1 MANEDLQQALSELK
15 EEIEQVVN
23 PATRENLES
32 LVEDVEVHLD
42 DTPETR
48 EQSILG
54 SLTSLIE
61 QAEVEHPKVT
71 SILNQM
77 MVSLSNM
84 GI

>member
-1 MANEDLQQALSELK
+1 MAKEELQRSLSELK
-15 EEIEQVVN
+15 EEIENVAN
-23 PATRENLES
+23 PTTREHLEG
-32 LVEDVEVHLD
+32 LVGELEVHLD

-54 SLTSLIE
+54 SLTGLID
-61 QAEVEHPKVT
+61 QLEVEHPKLT
-71 SILNQM
+71 NTLNQM

>member
-1 MANEDLQQALSELK
+1 MPNHELHQSLSELK
-15 EEIEQVVN
+15 EHIGHVKSPE
-23 PATRENLES
+23 TRGHLEE
-32 LVEDVEVHLD
+32 LVGELEVHLD

-54 SLTSLIE
+54 SLTGLID
-61 QAEVEHPKVT
+61 QLEVEHPKLT
-71 SILNQM
+71 SVLNQM